1 MLPNI
6 GISIIYDINQR
17 PPWPAQAQKKLRQVL
32 KRKFGE
38 PSGEEVE
45 DPDRQYKDD
54 DEGQEGPDK
63 PKRKGRGKGRGRA
76 KGKGRG
82 KGGGQP
88 RNDGADSNNLG
99 QAEAAPSEASGDDEK
114 TNKKNDQNDEQ
125 LKVLEEHAKQA
136 AMKAEKNAREGLEE
150 IKDDEE
156 KDETNMRRERSRAS
170 RSTAC
175 KSAASPKRRG
185 TKHPRKKTPQKTPKK
200 NAPKEADTAKGEE
213 LGTVALTPRSK
224 KKKTQQKYQDCEI
237 VHAYYGLYIN
247 SLFHTLQSLLRQNV

>member
-1 MLPNI
+1 MLPNT

-63 PKRKGRGKGRGRA
+63 TKRKGRGKGRGRA

-88 RNDGADSNNLG
+88 RTMG
-99 QAEAAPSEASGDDEK
+99 QIQTTWDKLKQHLLKLQEIMRKQTRRMIRMMNSSRFWR
-114 TNKKNDQNDEQ
+114 NMQN
-125 LKVLEEHAKQA
+125 
-136 AMKAEKNAREGLEE
+136 
-150 IKDDEE
+150 
-156 KDETNMRRERSRAS
+156 
-170 RSTAC
+170 
-175 KSAASPKRRG
+175 
-185 TKHPRKKTPQKTPKK
+185 
-200 NAPKEADTAKGEE
+200 
-213 LGTVALTPRSK
+213 
-224 KKKTQQKYQDCEI
+224 
-237 VHAYYGLYIN
+237 
-247 SLFHTLQSLLRQNV
+247 RQR